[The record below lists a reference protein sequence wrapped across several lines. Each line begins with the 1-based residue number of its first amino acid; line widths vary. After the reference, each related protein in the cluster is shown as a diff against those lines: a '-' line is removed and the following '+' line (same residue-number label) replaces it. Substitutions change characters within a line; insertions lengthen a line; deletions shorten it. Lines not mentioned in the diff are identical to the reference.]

1 MKNYITLDEWCIV
14 ENGFHAEHNEITE
27 SLMSLGN
34 GRMGGR
40 GNFEETY
47 SGKTLQGNYVAGV
60 WFPDKTRVGWWKNG
74 YPNYF
79 AKVINAC
86 NWTGINIEIEGEIVD
101 LNTAK
106 IHNFTRSLD
115 MRTGVLERN
124 CTIELV
130 SGKMLKIHSIRF
142 LSLIDDESGLV
153 KYSIT
158 PLNFFGSA
166 IVTVSLD
173 GDVSN
178 KDSNH
183 GEIFWNEI
191 SKETGHGV
199 GFLTLETKKSV
210 WDTVPTFKVSTG
222 MKFDVYQAG
231 EKVECQTFPIKKEKY
246 IANVFNINLVEDE
259 EISIVK
265 FAVNL
270 SSENHSIND
279 LSENT
284 KNYLEKVANKGF
296 DTMLTE
302 QKAAWAKKW
311 EGNDIQIEGD
321 LAAQQAIRFNIFQLQ
336 QTYTG
341 EDARLNIGP
350 KGFTGEKYGGV
361 TYWDTEAYCLP
372 FYLSTSE
379 QKVARNL
386 LIYRHNHLQKAIE
399 NAEKLG
405 FSGGAAL
412 YPMVTM
418 NGEECHNEWEIT
430 FEEIHRNGAIAYAI
444 FDYIRY
450 TGDAQ
455 YLEEYGLEVLTG
467 ISRFWA
473 QRVNWSEEK
482 NKYVI
487 LGVTGPNEYEN
498 NVNNNWY
505 TNYLAKWCLSYTIK
519 CFEDLKN
526 TNQHKFQEIVGKTHL
541 NYSSET
547 EKWQHIIDN
556 MYFPY
561 DEQRQIILQQ
571 DGFLDK
577 ELLNVNDIAN
587 HRPINQ
593 KWSWDRILRSCF
605 IKQAD
610 ILQGMYFFEE
620 DFSLEELR
628 RNFDFYE
635 PMTVHES
642 SLSPCVHVIHAA
654 RLDKK
659 DKAYEMYVRTARLD
673 LDNYNNDT
681 EDGLH
686 ITSMAGTWL
695 SVVKGFGGMRVIND
709 KLSFEPFLP
718 EQWQGFSFRTGFRGN
733 SLNISIKGN
742 TIEIKNISG
751 DEITVLVYGKEVMV
765 AAKSYTSVTY

>member
-1 MKNYITLDEWCIV
+1 MKDYIKHDAWCII
-14 ENGFHAEHNEITE
+14 EEGFHAEHNEITE

-40 GNFEETY
+40 GNFEENY
-47 SGKTLQGNYVAGV
+47 SGKTLKGNYVAGV

-86 NWTGINIEIEGEIVD
+86 NWTGIDIEIDGEVLD
-101 LNTAK
+101 LNTSEILEFNRTLNMK
-106 IHNFTRSLD
+106 
-115 MRTGVLERN
+115 TGVLERI
-124 CTIELV
+124 CTVEL
-130 SGKMLKIHSIRF
+130 SNNKQLKIHSQRF
-142 LSLIDDESGLV
+142 LSMVDDEAGV
-153 KYSIT
+153 IKYSIT
-158 PLNFFGSA
+158 PLNFSGSA
-166 IVTVSLD
+166 KITISLD

-183 GEIFWNEI
+183 GEKFWKEI
-191 SKETGHGV
+191 SKETAHGEAY
-199 GFLTLETKKSV
+199 LTLETKQSA
-210 WDTVPTFKVSTG
+210 WDTVPTFQVCTG
-222 MKFDVYQAG
+222 MKFKIYQ
-231 EKVECQTFPIKKEKY
+231 ETQLVDYQTLPIKKESY
-246 IANVFNINLVEDE
+246 VANEIKLNLE
-259 EISIVK
+259 ENQETSIIK

-270 SSENHSIND
+270 SSENHSIEK
-279 LSENT
+279 LSSDA
-284 KNYLEKVANKGF
+284 KNYLDKVTKKGF
-296 DTMLTE
+296 DLMLAE
-302 QKAAWAKKW
+302 QKTAWAKKW

-321 LAAQQAIRFNIFQLQ
+321 VAAQQAIRFNIFQLQ

-372 FYLSTSE
+372 FYLATSD

-386 LIYRHNHLQKAIE
+386 LVYRHNHLQKAIE

-444 FDYIRY
+444 FDYVRY
-450 TGDAQ
+450 TGDAK
-455 YLEEYGLEVLTG
+455 YLEDYGLEVLTG
-467 ISRFWA
+467 IARFWS
-473 QRVNWSEEK
+473 QRVNWSSDK
-482 NKYVI
+482 NKYVM

-498 NVNNNWY
+498 NINNNWY
-505 TNYLAKWCLSYTIK
+505 TNYLAVWCLKYTIES
-519 CFEDLKN
+519 FEKLKGEN
-526 TNQHKFQEIVGKTHL
+526 QEIFDKVIVKTSL
-541 NYSSET
+541 NYTNES
-547 EKWQHIIDN
+547 EKWQHILEN
-556 MYFPY
+556 MHFPY
-561 DEQRQIILQQ
+561 DENRQVFLQQ

-577 ELLNVNDIAN
+577 ELLTVADISE

-610 ILQGMYFFEE
+610 VLQGMYFFEE
-620 DFSLEELR
+620 DFTIDELR

-673 LDNYNNDT
+673 LDDYNNDT

-695 SVVKGFGGMRVIND
+695 SVVQGFGGMRVKQD
-709 KLSFEPFLP
+709 MLSFEPFLP
-718 EQWQGFSFRTGFRGN
+718 EQWQGFSFRVGFRN
-733 SLNISIKGN
+733 KALQVSIKPN
-742 TIEIKNISG
+742 IIEIENLSKKSIS
-751 DEITVLVYGKEVMV
+751 VLVYGKEVLV
-765 AAKSYTSVTY
+765 NANTSKSVTY